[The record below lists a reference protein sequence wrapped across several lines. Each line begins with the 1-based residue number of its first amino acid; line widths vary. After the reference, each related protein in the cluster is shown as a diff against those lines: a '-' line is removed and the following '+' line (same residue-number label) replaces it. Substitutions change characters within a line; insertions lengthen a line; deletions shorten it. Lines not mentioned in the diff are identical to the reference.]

1 MSSVSLNHLLAQ
13 ARTADIARAAER
25 AALFE
30 PDARAGRR
38 PRWATF
44 IHRSGQAIRPASGP
58 AAAGSDRSPVP
69 CCA

>member
-13 ARTADIARAAER
+13 ARAADIARAAER

-44 IHRSGQAIRPASGP
+44 THRSGQAIRPATEP
-58 AAAGSDRSPVP
+58 APAGSDRSPVP